1 MAKKIVII
9 GASHAGVSCA
19 EQLRHLGFS
28 GSITLIDRQSGTPL
42 ERPPLSKSYLVSKVP
57 DDDKFLLRP
66 PEWYK
71 KFQITM
77 IDGVVVTNINPK
89 PHQLQLADGQTMTYD
104 RLVLA
109 TGAKPR
115 QLEET
120 AGLGGVHVLR
130 NPDDAEALRAAMRT
144 AKTVVVIGGGYI
156 GLEAAASFSRAG
168 LKVHIIESADRLLG
182 RVASPNMSDFFMA
195 LHQRHGVLLHIG
207 ATGTYINH
215 HGGHFN
221 GITLANGQHVA
232 AEMLVVGIGVAPDIA
247 LAGAAGAK
255 IGDGVLV
262 DRRMRTSLD
271 DVYAIGDVAMID
283 GAALRIESVHN
294 AQDTAA
300 RAAADITQ
308 TSLPDITIPWFWSEQ
323 FEVRLQSAGIVPVAT
338 EAVRYEVRPGK
349 REAGMSVWS
358 YNQGQLVAVEAV
370 HDPAAYMLGKKC
382 LENNLSPVPS
392 DIIDP
397 AFDLKSFLGR

>member
-1 MAKKIVII
+1 M
-9 GASHAGVSCA
+9 
-19 EQLRHLGFS
+19 
-28 GSITLIDRQSGTPL
+28 
-42 ERPPLSKSYLVSKVP
+42 
-57 DDDKFLLRP
+57 
-66 PEWYK
+66 
-71 KFQITM
+71 
-77 IDGVVVTNINPK
+77 
-89 PHQLQLADGQTMTYD
+89 
-104 RLVLA
+104 
-109 TGAKPR
+109 
-115 QLEET
+115 
-120 AGLGGVHVLR
+120 
-130 NPDDAEALRAAMRT
+130 
-144 AKTVVVIGGGYI
+144 
-156 GLEAAASFSRAG
+156 
-168 LKVHIIESADRLLG
+168 
-182 RVASPNMSDFFMA
+182 
-195 LHQRHGVLLHIG
+195 LLHIG

-255 IGDGVLV
+255 IGDGILV
-262 DRRMRTSLD
+262 DRRMRTSID

-283 GAALRIESVHN
+283 GAALRIESVYN

-349 REAGMSVWS
+349 RKAGMSVWS

-370 HDPAAYMLGKKC
+370 HDPAAYMFGKKC
-382 LENNLSPVPS
+382 LENNLSPAPLN
-392 DIIDP
+392 IIDP
-397 AFDLKSFLGR
+397 AFDLKFFLGG